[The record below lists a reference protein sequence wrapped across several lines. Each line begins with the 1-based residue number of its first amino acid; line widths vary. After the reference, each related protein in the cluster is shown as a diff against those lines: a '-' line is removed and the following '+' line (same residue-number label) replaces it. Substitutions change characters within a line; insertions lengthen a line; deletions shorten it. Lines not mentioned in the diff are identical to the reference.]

1 MTKRKT
7 HQATAKRFRKTSTG
21 KTQQRTAGQAHFNR
35 RDSGKDGRQKR
46 HIQASSKA
54 INRIIQIN
62 LPYQA

>member
-1 MTKRKT
+1 MTKMKT

-21 KTQQRTAGQAHFNR
+21 KIQRRTAGQAHFNR

-46 HIQASSKA
+46 AIKSGHKA
-54 INRIIQIN
+54 VERIIQIN